1 MFPAELLTLPLRMGS
16 SSNEDIGDIGHEK
29 MAGGASTKVFR
40 RAGEMDI
47 RGASIYARNLFKL
60 AKEEE

>member
-1 MFPAELLTLPLRMGS
+1 MGS

-60 AKEEE
+60 DKEEE